1 MFLTLYKVCS
11 DKKKISY
18 TQQRLD
24 LNSVNIKYWTDYS
37 TSKTLSFSNKSA
49 LAINLEDGVRVHE
62 VIARTMQEVRDDT
75 ENSNESNRK
84 FFSFYL
90 YNIYS
95 LDFF

>member
-49 LAINLEDGVRVHE
+49 LFHYGI
-62 VIARTMQEVRDDT
+62 QELNSGHQACVVDT
-75 ENSNESNRK
+75 
-84 FFSFYL
+84 FAQ
-90 YNIYS
+90 
-95 LDFF
+95 